1 MNNTS
6 QPTKYF
12 LYIRKSTDEE
22 DRQVL
27 SLESQ
32 LDESK
37 EFAERES
44 LEIVETFVEKKTAK
58 VPGREVFNAM
68 FDKIEGGLPHT
79 IGILA
84 WNPDRLSR
92 NSIDGGRIIY
102 LLDTGKLAGLKFPTF
117 AFENTP
123 SGKFFLSIALSN
135 AKYYVDNLS
144 ENVRRGNKAKLRR
157 GEWPGQKPLGY
168 VYDHRL
174 RNIVPEPK
182 EAKIVKKVFEEFS
195 TGKHGLT
202 SISYRLAEFGVKS
215 SNGKPR
221 SNSSIYN
228 LLTNELYIGIMRW
241 KDEPFEGSY
250 QPLITKQLFAKVQ
263 EVSKERGKPRKT
275 RKKHDF
281 PFCGLF
287 RCSCG
292 AMFTAQ
298 YAEGNGGLYK
308 YYRCTR
314 KQGHCAAKY
323 VQEQELAWQLY
334 EKSQT
339 IALPTDWTKEML
351 EYLDT
356 EEKKQAKSV
365 NAFAQEIN
373 QKIVVV
379 QDKLDKLLEGYLDNL
394 IDEETY
400 KRKKE
405 ELVQQKIT
413 FKSEKHTLGQKR
425 MSGWIEPTR
434 NFVDTLI
441 QAGKIASPKF
451 LAEISDLVRK
461 IGTNRLISEKIASW
475 DFVPPFDFTAS
486 FHASRAFGRGE
497 QVLLSASE
505 NLQNPVWWPILVNA
519 RTNFERGDG

>member
-1 MNNTS
+1 MDTIQ
-6 QPTKYF
+6 QPTKFYR
-12 LYIRKSTDEE
+12 YIRKSTDEE

-27 SLESQ
+27 SLEAQ
-32 LDESK
+32 LDECK
-37 EFAERES
+37 EFAEREG
-44 LEIVETFVEKKTAK
+44 LEIIETFIEKKTAK
-58 VPGREVFNAM
+58 IPGREVFNSM
-68 FDKIEGGLPHT
+68 LNKIEGGLPHP

-84 WNPDRLSR
+84 WAPDRLSR
-92 NSIDGGRIIY
+92 NSVDGGRLIY
-102 LLDTGKLAGLKFPTF
+102 LLDTGKLTGLKFPTF

-174 RNIVPEPK
+174 RNIVPEPR
-182 EAKIVKKVFEEFS
+182 EAKIVKKVFEEFA
-195 TGKHGLT
+195 TGKFGLT
-202 SISYRLAEFGVKS
+202 ATSNRLAEFGVKS

-228 LLTNELYIGIMRW
+228 LLTNELYIGVMRW

-263 EVSKERGKPRKT
+263 EVLKERGKPRKT
-275 RKKHDF
+275 KQKHDF

-298 YAEGNGGLYK
+298 YAKGNGGLYR

-314 KQGHCAAKY
+314 KHGHCAAKY
-323 VQEQELAWQLY
+323 IQEQELARQLF

-339 IALPTDWTKEML
+339 IALPADWAKEML
-351 EYLDT
+351 GYFDD
-356 EEKKQAKSV
+356 EEKKQAQSV
-365 NAFAQEIN
+365 DAFVQEIN
-373 QKIVVV
+373 QRLLAI
-379 QDKLDKLLEGYLDNL
+379 QDKLDKLLGGYLDNF

-400 KRKKE
+400 RRKKD

-413 FKSEKHTLGQKR
+413 LKGEKQTLGQKR

-434 NFVDTLI
+434 NFVNTLI

-451 LAEISDLVRK
+451 LQEISDLVRK
-461 IGTNRLISEKIASW
+461 IGTNRLISEKIASF

-486 FHASRAFGRGE
+486 FLARRARRRGE
-497 QVLLSASE
+497 QTPLSVSK
-505 NLQNPVWWPILVNA
+505 NLQNPVWWVVQGSNLRPSA
-519 RTNFERGDG
+519 